1 MRLTVLLASFNGE
14 LYIEKQ
20 IQSIL
25 EQLSP
30 EEELIVSDDGS
41 SDKTREIVAAFND
54 PRVTLILGPGNGIN
68 ANFKNAYKHASGDGV
83 LFSDQD
89 DLWLPGRAQFYRDK
103 LELNDFV
110 ICDAEVIDENG
121 NILLTSYFKKNR
133 TSKTFYGNLVRCRT
147 LGCCIGFRR
156 DVFGSSLP
164 IHNSYEVLPFDY
176 SLTLLSLW
184 GCKVH
189 FSDNPYHQYRR
200 HSKNFSSGGEGKS
213 GNSFWRMV
221 QFRLRVIMFVF
232 VTEYRSIQQDKNWIL
247 K

>member
-1 MRLTVLLASFNGE
+1 MKLSVLLASFNGE

-25 EQLSP
+25 EQLTP

-41 SDKTREIVAAFND
+41 SDKTREIVSAFSD
-54 PRVTLILGPGNGIN
+54 PRITLILGPRKGIN

-89 DLWLPGRAQFYRDK
+89 DLWLPGRAQFYRDN

-121 NILLTSYFKKNR
+121 NMLFPSYFTRNR
-133 TSKTFYGNLVRCRT
+133 TSKNFYGNLLRCRT

-156 DVFGSSLP
+156 DVFGDILP

-184 GCKVH
+184 GYKVH
-189 FSDNPYHQYRR
+189 FSDNQFHQYRR
-200 HSKNFSSGGEGKS
+200 HGGNISSGGEGKS
-213 GNSFWRMV
+213 RNSIWRMLG
-221 QFRLRVIMFVF
+221 FRVRVLIFIF
-232 VTEYRSIQQDKNWIL
+232 VTMHLSFLQNEN
-247 K
+247 